1 MNCLDKK
8 VLALLQEDCRYDH
21 ARIATM
27 LGVSKEEIDATIKSL
42 EDRGVIVKY
51 TAIINEDKMDASPI
65 NALIE
70 VRVTPQN
77 RCGFDA
83 IAEEIMNFQ
92 EVKAVYLMS
101 GVYDLSIAVE
111 TESMRDLSLFVSE
124 KLSTIDSIVGVAT
137 HFIMKKYKDG
147 GIVLDRGDNSTRL
160 PIHE

>member
-1 MNCLDKK
+1 MNGLDKK

-21 ARIATM
+21 TRIATM

-83 IAEEIMNFQ
+83 IAEEIMNFS

>member
-27 LGVSKEEIDATIKSL
+27 LGVSKEEIDDTIKSL
-42 EDRGVIVKY
+42 EDKGVIVKY
-51 TAIINEDKMDASPI
+51 TAIINEDKMDVSPI

-83 IAEEIMNFQ
+83 IAEEIMNFA

-147 GIVLDRGDNSTRL
+147 GIILDKGDNSTRL

>member
-1 MNCLDKK
+1 MTSLDKK

-21 ARIATM
+21 ARMATM
-27 LGVSKEEIDATIKSL
+27 LGVQEAEVSACIKSM
-42 EDRGVIVKY
+42 EDSGVIVKY
-51 TAIINEDKMDASPI
+51 TAIVNEDKMDASPI

-83 IAEEIMNFQ
+83 IAQEIMAFS

-147 GIVLDRGDNSTRL
+147 GIILDQGDTSTRL
-160 PIHE
+160 PIHV